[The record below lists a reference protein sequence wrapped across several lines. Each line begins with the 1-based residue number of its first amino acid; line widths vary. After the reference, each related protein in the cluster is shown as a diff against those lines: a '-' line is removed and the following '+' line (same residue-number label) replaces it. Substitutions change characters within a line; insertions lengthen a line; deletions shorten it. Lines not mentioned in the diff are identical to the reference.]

1 MASAGVEFIVID
13 EFNES
18 LGADG
23 SISLKIEPDRTSN
36 NLDYEVLI
44 PLRLKYSKKYSDSLL
59 KIYESATGNAG
70 LSTYR

>member
-1 MASAGVEFIVID
+1 MIGDIMASAGVEFIVID

-44 PLRLKYSKKYSDSLL
+44 PLR
-59 KIYESATGNAG
+59 
-70 LSTYR
+70 